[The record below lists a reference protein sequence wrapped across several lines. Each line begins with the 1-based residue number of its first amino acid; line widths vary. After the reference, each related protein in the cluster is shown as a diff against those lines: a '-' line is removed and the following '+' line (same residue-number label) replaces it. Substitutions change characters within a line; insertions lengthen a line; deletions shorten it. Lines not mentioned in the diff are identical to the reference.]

1 MFTKYHLAF
10 QQVQIQ
16 VFLELQIKESLFM
29 MKLANGNKVMHIAV
43 QISNEEALPLEDK
56 FEKGK
61 ESNYVEAILA

>member
-29 MKLANGNKVMHIAV
+29 MNWLMETK
-43 QISNEEALPLEDK
+43 
-56 FEKGK
+56 
-61 ESNYVEAILA
+61 